1 MITHTVCCNCGHKY
15 KIDELK
21 DGEISEVTC
30 PNCKAK
36 KRICNMKVGNVLD
49 ELEIKWNTK
58 EITTNR
64 KEQR

>member
-21 DGEISEVTC
+21 EGEVREVIC

-36 KRICNMKVGNVLD
+36 KGMCNMKVGNGFSLD
-49 ELEIKWNTK
+49 ESEIKWETR
-58 EITTNR
+58 EIFTNQ
-64 KEQR
+64 KG